1 MSEYCA
7 KSELH
12 PRRIGVP
19 GYGLAHPSRRLE
31 KIDCRA
37 ETAYIKLHVLR
48 KEIAMSNTTPGS
60 WLFLLFNLPAKQS
73 SGRVKVWR
81 RLKKF
86 GAIQLKTSTYVLPD
100 EPVHYERFQW
110 LAKEIVD
117 TGGEATL
124 VRVKDIEGMPHAAIV
139 ALFNE
144 ARARDYDEL
153 SEPMNLLIKDN
164 KARKQ
169 SPENFSNQLQK
180 LRQRYQEIRDI
191 DYFQSSRGEDL
202 QRVLQQAEAL
212 ESPEKKTE
220 TTTRLRVED
229 YRGKT
234 WLTRPRPEIDR
245 VGSAWLIHKFIDP
258 GAKFGFANTAAEFP
272 KAIPY
277 DMFEVEFSHHGD
289 HCTFETLI
297 QRFAIRDRAVLRLA
311 ELIHDADVEDDKFH
325 RVEGFGVEQIFKGW
339 AKQGLVDQ
347 EILSKGFECFDAL
360 YAHFKK

>member
-1 MSEYCA
+1 
-7 KSELH
+7 
-12 PRRIGVP
+12 
-19 GYGLAHPSRRLE
+19 
-31 KIDCRA
+31 
-37 ETAYIKLHVLR
+37 VLR
-48 KEIAMSNTTPGS
+48 KEISISDKTPGS

-73 SGRVKVWR
+73 SDRVKVWR

-144 ARARDYDEL
+144 ARAREYDEL
-153 SEPMNLLIKDN
+153 FEPLNLLIKDG

-169 SPENFSNQLQK
+169 SPNQLQK
-180 LRQRYQEIRDI
+180 LRQRFQEIRDI

-202 QRVLQQAEAL
+202 QRLLQKAEAL
-212 ESPEKKTE
+212 EVPKKKPETIM
-220 TTTRLRVED
+220 RLRADD
-229 YRGKT
+229 YRGKL
-234 WLTRPRPEIDR
+234 WVTRPRPEIDR

-258 GAKFGFANTAAEFP
+258 SAKFVFGNAPAEFP

-289 HCTFETLI
+289 YCTFETLI
-297 QRFAIRDRAVLRLA
+297 HRFGIRDRAVLRLA

-325 RVEGFGVEQIFKGW
+325 RVEGFGIEQIFKGW
-339 AKQGLVDQ
+339 AKQGLSDQ
-347 EILSKGFECFDAL
+347 EILAKGFECFEAL
-360 YAHFKK
+360 YAQFKR

>member
-1 MSEYCA
+1 
-7 KSELH
+7 
-12 PRRIGVP
+12 
-19 GYGLAHPSRRLE
+19 
-31 KIDCRA
+31 
-37 ETAYIKLHVLR
+37 VLR
-48 KEIAMSNTTPGS
+48 KEISISDKTPGS

-73 SGRVKVWR
+73 SDRVKVWR

-100 EPVHYERFQW
+100 QPVHYERFQW

-153 SEPMNLLIKDN
+153 FEPLNLLIKDG

-169 SPENFSNQLQK
+169 SPNQLQK
-180 LRQRYQEIRDI
+180 LRQRFQEIRDI

-202 QRVLQQAEAL
+202 QRLLQKAEAL
-212 ESPEKKTE
+212 EAPKKKPETIM
-220 TTTRLRVED
+220 RLRAED
-229 YRGKT
+229 YRGKS
-234 WLTRPRPEIDR
+234 WITRPRPEIDR
-245 VGSAWLIHKFIDP
+245 VGSAWLIRKFIDP
-258 GAKFGFANTAAEFP
+258 SAKFVFGNAPAEFP

-289 HCTFETLI
+289 YCTFETLI
-297 QRFAIRDRAVLRLA
+297 QRFSIRDRAVLRLA

-325 RVEGFGVEQIFKGW
+325 RVEGFGIEQIFKGW
-339 AKQGLVDQ
+339 AKQGLSDQ
-347 EILSKGFECFDAL
+347 EILAKGFECFEAL
-360 YAHFKK
+360 YAQFKR

>member
-1 MSEYCA
+1 
-7 KSELH
+7 
-12 PRRIGVP
+12 
-19 GYGLAHPSRRLE
+19 
-31 KIDCRA
+31 
-37 ETAYIKLHVLR
+37 VLR
-48 KEIAMSNTTPGS
+48 KEISVSDKTLGS

-73 SGRVKVWR
+73 SDRVKVWR

-124 VRVKDIEGMPHAAIV
+124 VRVKDIEGMPQAAIV

-144 ARARDYDEL
+144 ARARDYEEL
-153 SEPMNLLIKDN
+153 FEPLNLLIKDS

-169 SPENFSNQLQK
+169 SPETFPNQLQK
-180 LRQRYQEIRDI
+180 LRQRFQEIRDI

-202 QRVLQQAEAL
+202 QRLLQKAE
-212 ESPEKKTE
+212 ESPKKKPE
-220 TTTRLRVED
+220 TTIRLRAED
-229 YRGKT
+229 YRSKS
-234 WLTRPRPEIDR
+234 WVTRPRPEIDR
-245 VGSAWLIHKFIDP
+245 VGSAWLIRKFIDP
-258 GAKFGFANTAAEFP
+258 GAKFEFANTPAEFP

-289 HCTFETLI
+289 YCTFETLI

-311 ELIHDADVEDDKFH
+311 EVIHDADVEDDKFR
-325 RVEGFGVEQIFKGW
+325 RVEGFGIEQIFKGW
-339 AKQGLVDQ
+339 AKQGLSDQ
-347 EILSKGFECFDAL
+347 EILAKGFECFDAL
-360 YAHFKK
+360 YAQFKR

>member
-1 MSEYCA
+1 M
-7 KSELH
+7 
-12 PRRIGVP
+12 
-19 GYGLAHPSRRLE
+19 
-31 KIDCRA
+31 
-37 ETAYIKLHVLR
+37 LR
-48 KEIAMSNTTPGS
+48 KEISISEKNPGS

-73 SGRVKVWR
+73 SDRVKVWR

-153 SEPMNLLIKDN
+153 FEPLNLLIKDD

-169 SPENFSNQLQK
+169 SPNQLQK
-180 LRQRYQEIRDI
+180 LRQRFQEIRDI
-191 DYFQSSRGEDL
+191 DYFQNSRGEDL
-202 QRVLQQAEAL
+202 QRLLQKAEAL
-212 ESPEKKTE
+212 EAPKKKPETIM
-220 TTTRLRVED
+220 RLRAED
-229 YRGKT
+229 YRGKS
-234 WLTRPRPEIDR
+234 WVTRPRPEIDR
-245 VGSAWLIHKFIDP
+245 VGSAWLIRKFIDP
-258 GAKFGFANTAAEFP
+258 SAKFVFGNAPAEFP

-289 HCTFETLI
+289 NCTFETLI
-297 QRFAIRDRAVLRLA
+297 QRFGIRDRAVLRLA
-311 ELIHDADVEDDKFH
+311 ELIHDADLEDDKFH
-325 RVEGFGVEQIFKGW
+325 RVEGFGIEQIFKGW
-339 AKQGLVDQ
+339 AKQGLSDQ
-347 EILSKGFECFDAL
+347 EILAKGFECFDAL
-360 YAHFKK
+360 YAQFKR

>member
-1 MSEYCA
+1 M
-7 KSELH
+7 
-12 PRRIGVP
+12 
-19 GYGLAHPSRRLE
+19 
-31 KIDCRA
+31 
-37 ETAYIKLHVLR
+37 
-48 KEIAMSNTTPGS
+48 TPGS

-73 SGRVKVWR
+73 SDRVKVWR

-153 SEPMNLLIKDN
+153 FEPLNLLIKDN

-169 SPENFSNQLQK
+169 SPETFSHQLQK
-180 LRQRYQEIRDI
+180 LRQRFQEIRDI

-202 QRVLQQAEAL
+202 QRFLQKAAAL
-212 ESPEKKTE
+212 ESPKKKPE
-220 TTTRLRVED
+220 TTIRLRAED
-229 YRGKT
+229 YRSKS
-234 WLTRPRPEIDR
+234 WVTRPRPEIDR
-245 VGSAWLIHKFIDP
+245 VGSAWLIRKFIDP
-258 GAKFGFANTAAEFP
+258 SAKFVFANTPAESP
-272 KAIPY
+272 HAIPY

-289 HCTFETLI
+289 YCTFETLI
-297 QRFAIRDRAVLRLA
+297 QRFGIRDRAVLRLA
-311 ELIHDADVEDDKFH
+311 EVIHDADVEDDKFR
-325 RVEGFGVEQIFKGW
+325 RVEGFGIEQIFKGW
-339 AKQGLVDQ
+339 AKQGLSDQ
-347 EILSKGFECFDAL
+347 EILAKGFECFDAL
-360 YAHFKK
+360 YAQFKR